1 MQYRYLFGIVALSLL
16 ATAFLWGC
24 GDQPKEK
31 SKPLVVSQKISD
43 KQKPKPDA
51 VADDKKEATPAKDNA
66 DTTDTTD
73 TTDAADAADEMIA
86 SKRIYDPA
94 KRLNPFIPLFK
105 PDQEKNTADLPNTSK
120 RKKRVP
126 QTPLERIS
134 LEQLQLRAVIRAPS
148 GNRALVEDNSGKGYI
163 IKNGTYIGLN
173 SGIVTQI
180 NAESVII
187 EEEIENLMGELVL
200 QNTEIKLQKKTG
212 E

>member
-1 MQYRYLFGIVALSLL
+1 MQYRYLFGIVALSLF
-16 ATAFLWGC
+16 ATFFLWGC
-24 GDQPKEK
+24 GDQPTEK
-31 SKPLVVSQKISD
+31 SKPLVVSKKISD
-43 KQKPKPDA
+43 KQKPKPDTG
-51 VADDKKEATPAKDNA
+51 ADDKKEATPAKDNA
-66 DTTDTTD
+66 DTTD
-73 TTDAADAADEMIA
+73 AADEMIA

-94 KRLNPFIPLFK
+94 NRLNPFIPLFK
-105 PDQEKNTADLPNTSK
+105 PDQDKNTAALPNKSK
-120 RKKRVP
+120 RKTRIP